1 MSLQKIGAFALVVAF
16 VLCILKETGFALA
29 LLIGIG
35 VFDLWLEITDRQTI
49 SQWIHDKFPPKTDRL
64 IMIGLI
70 AAAFFI
76 FGGWQSMLVVI
87 LYTIVGH
94 LFWYGENKKWS
105 K

>member
-1 MSLQKIGAFALVVAF
+1 MNRQKIGALALVVAF

-29 LLIGIG
+29 LLIGIAL
-35 VFDLWLEITDRQTI
+35 FDLWLEVTDQQTI

-64 IMIGLI
+64 IMIGF
-70 AAAFFI
+70 ATAAFFV
-76 FGGWQSMLVVI
+76 FGGWQGLLVAI
-87 LYTIVGH
+87 LYTVVGH